1 VQWAGKAV
9 WQVQGIAFFTFL
21 QKSMTSS
28 EKAKKV
34 NDTFS

>member
-1 VQWAGKAV
+1 VQWAGNAV

-21 QKSMTSS
+21 QKHMKSS

-34 NDTFS
+34 NERFS